1 MARNFLLPKLARRY
15 PLQITLTI
23 VLGLSGA
30 IFNGVSTALVV
41 PVVLSILDQN
51 IDLGTAPPFLKL
63 LLAPFDGIPPD
74 YRLGVMTL
82 AIVVAIALK
91 NLTNYL
97 NALMSTALKE
107 ALSIDLREQ
116 ALAMLMEVDLDYFC
130 KSGVGDIL
138 NRVNNEVGRAAGA
151 LKSAIRIGINAITIL
166 IFVALLVAMSWQL
179 TVATTV
185 LLTLVVGLNQYFIGR
200 AKDFGRQL
208 SSISRAYSI
217 RLTEALTGI
226 RLIKEAASERREYQ
240 TIDRLLRERE
250 RLDYRSQANYAAIA
264 PISEV
269 AGVIA
274 LIVIVYLGSTFFSG
288 QLREVSAILLTYL
301 VVLFRLL
308 PVLSQLNG
316 SRSQFANYS
325 ASVDILADFLRRDNK
340 PFMANGT
347 VQWEPMQEGIQFVHV
362 SFAYPGSDELALS
375 DVTLSLPKGK
385 TLALVGASGAGKTTL
400 ADLLPRF
407 YDPTEGAILIDGRDL
422 REFDQKSLRG
432 AMGIVSQEAFLF
444 NDTIRNNVAY
454 ARPDASEAEII
465 DALKRANAYEF
476 VMDMPQGLETPL
488 GDRGVLL
495 SGGQRQRIA
504 IARAL
509 LKNAEILILDEAT
522 SALDTVSERLVQAA
536 IDDARR
542 DRTTLVIAHRLS
554 TIQNAD
560 QIAVMHKGSVVELG
574 SHEELLSKGG
584 YYANLHE
591 MQFTT
596 TDDIQAH
603 SRHDQTLSN
612 ASYAIRN
619 HLNGMIGSLAMI
631 VDDMVDT
638 PEEEHEL
645 VRGAYDAATSLLTVI
660 EILERKQR

>member
-1 MARNFLLPKLARRY
+1 MARNFLLLKLARRY
-15 PLQITLTI
+15 PFQIALTI
-23 VLGLSGA
+23 GLGLSGA

-41 PVVLSILDQN
+41 PAVLSILDQN
-51 IDLGTAPPFLKL
+51 INLGTAPPFLKL
-63 LLAPFDGIPPD
+63 LLAPFDSISPD

-97 NALMSTALKE
+97 NALTSTALKE

-116 ALAMLMEVDLDYFC
+116 ALQMLLEVDLDYFC
-130 KSGVGDIL
+130 KVGVGDVL

-151 LKSAIRIGINAITIL
+151 LKAAIRIGINAITIL
-166 IFVALLVAMSWQL
+166 IFVGLLLAMSWPL
-179 TVATTV
+179 TVATS
-185 LLTLVVGLNQYFIGR
+185 LLLSLVVVLNQYFISR
-200 AKDFGRQL
+200 AKEFGRQL
-208 SSISRAYSI
+208 SSVSRAYSI

-226 RLIKEAASERREYQ
+226 RLIKEAASERREYH
-240 TIDRLLRERE
+240 TINQLLRERE

-269 AGVIA
+269 AGVMA

-325 ASVDILADFLRRDNK
+325 PSVDILADFLRRDNK
-340 PFMANGT
+340 PFMADGS
-347 VQWEPMQEGIQFVHV
+347 VQWQPMQEGIQFDHV

-375 DVTLSLPKGK
+375 DITLALPKGK

-407 YDPTEGAILIDGRDL
+407 YDPTGGAIRIDGRNL

-454 ARPDASEAEII
+454 ARPDASDAEII

-476 VMDMPQGLETPL
+476 VTDMPQGLETPL

-574 SHEELLSKGG
+574 SHEELLSKDG
-584 YYANLHE
+584 YYAHLHE

-596 TDDIQAH
+596 TDSTQAH
-603 SRHDQTLSN
+603 SRNDQILSN
-612 ASYAIRN
+612 ASFAIRN

-631 VDDMVDT
+631 VDDLVDT